1 MGPRPWQAAYRDH
14 LVSHHWVGSIA
25 FSVGPALT
33 FWTLD
38 NSGRPPDF
46 DQLRNRIAARAGS
59 QPLVTGGEIA
69 DGRVDGEILSQPR
82 RGNNFNATAYVVAV
96 RFRADGLYSQPI
108 SAVPTVISQDVSFDP
123 RC

>member
-1 MGPRPWQAAYRDH
+1 MASCISRSSCVTSLGWLYRLQRWASLDI
-14 LVSHHWVGSIA
+14 LES
-25 FSVGPALT
+25 
-33 FWTLD
+33 LD